1 MLRYLTAG
9 ESHGKA
15 LTAIVEGMPSGLKI
29 TEEKINE
36 QLARRQKGYGRG
48 GRMKI
53 ERDKVEILSGVRLGE
68 TLGSPITLQIKN
80 KDWENWQEIMRYEP
94 GKIPEDKLVLK
105 PRPGHADLPGFIK
118 YNHSDVRNILERASA
133 RETAMRV
140 AVGAVSRIFLAEF
153 GIRLASRV
161 TAIAEVKAENDKE
174 LPLEEINRLTEQ
186 SEVRC
191 LDPEAEKLM
200 IERIKKAQQEG
211 DSLGGVFEVLVD
223 GLPVGL
229 GSYVH
234 WDRRLDA
241 SLAEAVMSIQAIKG
255 VEIGQGFTAAASNG
269 SEVHDQLYFAPEK
282 GVYRL
287 TNNAGGLEGG
297 MTNGERLVVRAAMK
311 PIPTLYQPLASFDL
325 RTKEKYFASIERS
338 DVCAVPAAAV
348 VGEAMVA
355 SVLAQAVL
363 QKFGGDSLGEIKD
376 NYQRYIERG
385 I

>member
-53 ERDKVEILSGVRLGE
+53 ETDRVEILSGVRLGE

-94 GKIPEDKLVLK
+94 GKLPDDKLVLK
-105 PRPGHADLPGFIK
+105 PRPGHADLSGFIK
-118 YNHSDVRNILERASA
+118 YNHYDVRNILERASA

-140 AVGAVSRIFLAEF
+140 AVGAVARIFLAEF
-153 GIRLASRV
+153 GIKIASRV
-161 TAIAEVKAENDKE
+161 TGIAEVKAEYDKE
-174 LPLEEINRLTEQ
+174 LPLEEISRLTEQ

-191 LDPEAEKLM
+191 LDPKAEKLM
-200 IERIKKAQQEG
+200 IERIKKAQQDG

-269 SEVHDQLYFAPEK
+269 SEVHDQLYFTPEK

>member
-53 ERDKVEILSGVRLGE
+53 ETDKVEILSGVRLGE

-105 PRPGHADLPGFIK
+105 PRPGHADLSGFIK
-118 YNHSDVRNILERASA
+118 YNHYDVRNILERASA

-140 AVGAVSRIFLAEF
+140 AVGAVARIFLAEF
-153 GIRLASRV
+153 GIKIASRV
-161 TAIAEVKAENDKE
+161 TGIAEVKAEYDKE
-174 LPLEEINRLTEQ
+174 LPLEEISRLTEQ

-191 LDPEAEKLM
+191 LDPKAEKLM
-200 IERIKKAQQEG
+200 IERIKKAQQDG

-269 SEVHDQLYFAPEK
+269 SEVHDQLYFTPEK

-376 NYQRYIERG
+376 NYQRDIERG

>member
-94 GKIPEDKLVLK
+94 GKIPDDKLVLK

-140 AVGAVSRIFLAEF
+140 AVGAVARIFLAEF
-153 GIRLASRV
+153 GIKLASRV
-161 TAIAEVKAENDKE
+161 TGIAEVKAEHDKE
-174 LPLEEINRLTEQ
+174 LPLEEISRLTEQ

-200 IERIKKAQQEG
+200 IERIKKAQQDG

-269 SEVHDQLYFAPEK
+269 SEVHDQLYFTPEK

>member
-297 MTNGERLVVRAAMK
+297 MTNGERMVVRAAMK

>member
-15 LTAIVEGMPSGLKI
+15 LTAIVEGMPSGLEI
-29 TEEKINE
+29 TEENINE
-36 QLARRQKGYGRG
+36 QLTRRQKGYGRG

-53 ERDKVEILSGVRLGE
+53 ETDRVEILSGVRLGK

-80 KDWENWQEIMRYEP
+80 KDWENWQEIMQYEP
-94 GKIPEDKLVLK
+94 GKITEDKLVLK

-118 YNHSDVRNILERASA
+118 YNHYDVRNILERASA

-140 AVGAVSRIFLAEF
+140 AVGAVARVFLAEF
-153 GIRLASRV
+153 GIKLASRV
-161 TAIAEVKAENDKE
+161 TGIAEVKADCTEE
-174 LPLEEINRLTEQ
+174 LSLDEINRLTEH

-191 LDPEAEKLM
+191 LDPKAEKLM

-241 SLAEAVMSIQAIKG
+241 ALAEAVMSIQAIKG
-255 VEIGQGFTAAASNG
+255 VEIGQGFMAAVSNG
-269 SEVHDQLYFAPEK
+269 SKMHDQLYFEPEK

-297 MTNGERLVVRAAMK
+297 MTNGERLIVRAAMK

-325 RTKEKYFASIERS
+325 KTKEKYFASIERS

-348 VGEAMVA
+348 VGEAVVA

-363 QKFGGDSLGEIKD
+363 QKFGGDSLGEIKN
-376 NYQRYIERG
+376 NYQCYIKRG

>member
-80 KDWENWQEIMRYEP
+80 KDWKNWQEIMRYEP